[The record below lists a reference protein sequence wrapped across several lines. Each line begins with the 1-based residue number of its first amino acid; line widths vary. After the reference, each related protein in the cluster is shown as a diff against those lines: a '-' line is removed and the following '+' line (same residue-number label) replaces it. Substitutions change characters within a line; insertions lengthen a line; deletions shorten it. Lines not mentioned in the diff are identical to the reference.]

1 MDHSFGLNS
10 AEAQA
15 TELSDAVVNF
25 CFSKLSNYLFLMK
38 SVVAAV
44 SFLLKR
50 KMCPGGMWN
59 RGASPHR
66 SSGGGSS
73 LLP

>member
-15 TELSDAVVNF
+15 TELSDAVVKF

-44 SFLLKR
+44 LFLLKR
-50 KMCPGGMWN
+50 KMCPRGTWD
-59 RGASPHR
+59 RGASPHG
-66 SSGGGSS
+66 SSGGGSL